1 MFDRAFDFS
10 DNFLI
15 ADLHYFCP
23 HLTLPDSFSISVDVH
38 ANKQLPFW
46 LAAFFSFG
54 GELGRFKPGYFA
66 RSQQLIRVIVAFERT
81 V

>member
-23 HLTLPDSFSISVDVH
+23 H